1 MKNLESFLNAYR
13 MNLEFFDLEV
23 FNEDIMDIPYQI
35 ETLEKMYEKL
45 SERQREEFAK
55 LNKKL
60 LDMINNTIPQD
71 ETQAKILNIL
81 KNSIAKEVSSGKIA
95 A

>member
-60 LDMINNTIPQD
+60 LDMINNAIPQD